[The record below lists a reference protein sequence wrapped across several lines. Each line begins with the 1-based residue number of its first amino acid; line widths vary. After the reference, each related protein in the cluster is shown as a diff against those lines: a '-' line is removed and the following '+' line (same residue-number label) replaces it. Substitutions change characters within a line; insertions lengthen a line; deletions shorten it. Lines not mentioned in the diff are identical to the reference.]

1 MTFQTDIIEVMLNL
15 RFQFLKRF
23 ELDVSWRQQDLC
35 DIVFISQN
43 LWRLKISL
51 PLANEVLFFLIK
63 RI

>member
-23 ELDVSWRQQDLC
+23 ELDVSWREQDLC